1 MFIVKKMSLIAALI
15 ATVLHASDDAAW
27 DTVQDILMSTQD
39 IVVLDGT
46 EKAPLRY
53 DENGEAA
60 YGDWMVRHMLS
71 DPQAMNPYTSSDA
84 GASTVL
90 QHIFDTLLYSDHE
103 PPYELRGKVAKGYP
117 QVSEDKLSYTFD
129 LRENVFFSDGRSMT
143 VEDVLFS
150 MKVIK
155 NPRVLAP
162 HLRNYYSAVIDVFA
176 EDSDKVTFLSYV
188 TNITKNTLPPQT
200 LSIWQINTEPVCRS
214 K

>member
-15 ATVLHASDDAAW
+15 ATVVHADDDAAW
-27 DTVQDILMSTQD
+27 DTVQDILMNTQD

-46 EKAPLRY
+46 EKVPLRY

-103 PPYELRGKVAKGYP
+103 PPYELRGNC
-117 QVSEDKLSYTFD
+117 LLYT
-129 LRENVFFSDGRSMT
+129 SDAAD
-143 VEDVLFS
+143 E
-150 MKVIK
+150 
-155 NPRVLAP
+155 
-162 HLRNYYSAVIDVFA
+162 
-176 EDSDKVTFLSYV
+176 
-188 TNITKNTLPPQT
+188 
-200 LSIWQINTEPVCRS
+200 
-214 K
+214 

>member
-1 MFIVKKMSLIAALI
+1 MSIVKKMSLIVVLI
-15 ATVLHASDDAAW
+15 ATVVHADDDAAW
-27 DTVQDILMSTQD
+27 DTVQNILTNTQD

-46 EKAPLRY
+46 EKVSLRY
-53 DENGEAA
+53 DEGGESA

-71 DPQAMNPYTSSDA
+71 DPQALNPYTSSDA

-117 QVSEDKLSYTFD
+117 QISEDKLSYTFD
-129 LRENVFFSDGRSMT
+129 LRENVFFSDEHPMT
-143 VEDVLFS
+143 AEDVLFS

-162 HLRNYYSAVIDVFA
+162 HLRTTTRRDRRF
-176 EDSDKVTFLSYV
+176 
-188 TNITKNTLPPQT
+188 
-200 LSIWQINTEPVCRS
+200 CGR
-214 K
+214 